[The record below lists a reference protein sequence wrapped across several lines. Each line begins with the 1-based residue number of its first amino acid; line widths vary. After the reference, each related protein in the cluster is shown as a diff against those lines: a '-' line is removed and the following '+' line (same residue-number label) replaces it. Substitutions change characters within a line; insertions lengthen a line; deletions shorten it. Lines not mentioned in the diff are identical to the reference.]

1 MAVDGE
7 LPVDEAKKVQEHLTG
22 CWTCRTR
29 MQEIENTIADFIHL
43 REAAVPQLP
52 PADGPRALLKLR
64 LAQLAESSRPTLW
77 QRITPT
83 GLQKHVWGPAL
94 GISVAVLIGI
104 FGVRVIH
111 PDRHLPREV
120 EIRSVPDP
128 RLTPGATLP
137 LTRNDVCGGDVVETA
152 HVVPVSV
159 AKKVFAAYGV
169 DKPEPR
175 AYEVDY
181 LITPAL
187 GGSDNIRN
195 FWPQPYRNTLWNA
208 HIKDALEDHL
218 RELVC
223 RGEVDL
229 TTAQHEIAAD
239 WIGAYKKYF
248 HTQVPLPEHNSFLKD
263 HPWE

>member
-1 MAVDGE
+1 
-7 LPVDEAKKVQEHLTG
+7 
-22 CWTCRTR
+22 
-29 MQEIENTIADFIHL
+29 MQELENTIADFV
-43 REAAVPQLP
+43 RARSATMPPLP
-52 PADGPRALLKLR
+52 SADGPRALLKLR
-64 LAQLAESSRPTLW
+64 LAQLNESSRASFWERLTSTAP
-77 QRITPT
+77 QRN
-83 GLQKHVWGPAL
+83 VWGPAV
-94 GISVAVLIGI
+94 GVAAAVCVGI
-104 FGVRVIH
+104 FGFFLLQQARDSRQAVQAQ
-111 PDRHLPREV
+111 
-120 EIRSVPDP
+120 IRSVPDP

-137 LTRNDVCGGDVVETA
+137 LTREDVCGGGIVETA
-152 HVVPVSV
+152 RIVPIGV

-239 WIGAYKKYF
+239 WIEAYKKYF